1 MVSIRRALTVALMCV
16 ATAVA
21 GTSTAGAAL
30 TASPQGAT
38 SGAQIVGGVAVDR
51 TTTQSFAI
59 VQATPNV
66 LCGGSV
72 IGARWIITAAHC
84 VVGLPWRRAAT
95 AYVNPTSFSGAT
107 FRAYGSA
114 PVRWDRVIVHPNY
127 QDSPASSDLALIH
140 TVDAITG
147 ATIPFVGA
155 GESPTRGQPLKVYGF
170 GMTAEDGQL
179 SGSLLS
185 TDITDLLGPSGP
197 GTCGGYDSDSDP
209 STSYDPLT
217 MLCAGTVDGSH
228 DSCNGDSGG
237 PLVMPGDTPRLVGL
251 VSWGTGCARADFPG
265 VYTRIS
271 TFANWI
277 TATSGIAPNT
287 ASVNLVGPGYLVAAR
302 SCRSGCRGRTPRQLS
317 LRLGNVGGAAASWR
331 AVARGVIITQSRGTV
346 PRGETQEVQLRANR
360 RACGSYRILQGRRLV
375 SSGVLNGGRGY
386 C

>member
-1 MVSIRRALTVALMCV
+1 MTVLCV
-16 ATAVA
+16 ATAAA

-30 TASPQGAT
+30 TGSPQGALPG
-38 SGAQIVGGVAVDR
+38 SQIVGGVSANR
-51 TTTQSFAI
+51 SATLSFAV

-72 IGARWIITAAHC
+72 IGPRWIITAAHC
-84 VVGLPWRRAAT
+84 VVGMPWRRTGT
-95 AYVNPTSFSGAT
+95 AYVNPVAFSSAS

-140 TVDAITG
+140 TADAITG

-155 GESPTRGQPLKVYGF
+155 GESPIRGQQLSVFGF

-179 SGSLLS
+179 SGSLLT

-197 GTCGGYDSDSDP
+197 GTCGKYDSDSDP
-209 STSYDPLT
+209 STSYDPTT

-237 PLVMPGDTPRLVGL
+237 PLTIPGDAPRLAGL
-251 VSWGTGCARADFPG
+251 VSWGTGCARADYPG
-265 VYTRIS
+265 VYTRLS
-271 TFANWI
+271 TFASWI

-287 ASVNLVGPGYLVAAR
+287 PSTNVAGPGYLVAAR
-302 SCRSGCRGRTPRQLS
+302 SCRSGCRGGTARLLGIRLS
-317 LRLGNVGGAAASWR
+317 NVGGGAASWR
-331 AVARGVIITQSRGTV
+331 AITRGVKIKQSRGSV
-346 PRGETQEVQLRANR
+346 LRGDTQEVQLRTSH
-360 RACGSYRILQGRRLV
+360 RACGSYRILQGRRV
-375 SSGVLNGGRGY
+375 VISGVLNGGRGS